1 MQFNRY
7 GRRFA
12 NGKPLGND
20 LRELV
25 VVSLLREGADV
36 LTGRIPYGKIKQ
48 TAEKCMVGPDTVVTI
63 WKRYVQDQTLEPK
76 RKGGTTA
83 SKLGEQEIDLIKHL
97 KTRTPSMPSSDI
109 LRVLAQTAYL
119 PSGTSRQAVS
129 RVIVNKLDMSYKKL
143 TRCAANKFTND
154 NIHYCQQFVNYM
166 SGVRAENIKFFDE
179 AGINLQVCN
188 PTHGHAER
196 GNRAV
201 EVVKAGKGTNHT
213 LMILASL
220 EGIDFAKII
229 PGGAD
234 TIDYLQFWADADQFL
249 TYSGRPMFD
258 YGDHIILDNCPT
270 HRYDGADALA
280 EFLAQRSSWL
290 LFTPVYSPEFNVVEL
305 IFNHIKTVA
314 KRDAIRALAH
324 NDLYAT
330 FYGILASITPG
341 MMQNFYR
348 STLYFLL

>member
-129 RVIVNKLDMSYKKL
+129 RVIVNKLDMSYLL
-143 TRCAANKFTND
+143 TNW
-154 NIHYCQQFVNYM
+154 
-166 SGVRAENIKFFDE
+166 
-179 AGINLQVCN
+179 
-188 PTHGHAER
+188 
-196 GNRAV
+196 
-201 EVVKAGKGTNHT
+201 
-213 LMILASL
+213 LAYLYGRIQSPRPDVMPDRR
-220 EGIDFAKII
+220 EGITRAAGFVFSRI
-229 PGGAD
+229 D
-234 TIDYLQFWADADQFL
+234 TQ
-249 TYSGRPMFD
+249 
-258 YGDHIILDNCPT
+258 
-270 HRYDGADALA
+270 
-280 EFLAQRSSWL
+280 
-290 LFTPVYSPEFNVVEL
+290 
-305 IFNHIKTVA
+305 
-314 KRDAIRALAH
+314 
-324 NDLYAT
+324 
-330 FYGILASITPG
+330 AS
-341 MMQNFYR
+341 
-348 STLYFLL
+348 